1 MKPLDALRSV
11 LCDPSGKVSTWMP
24 TADSLIVQDALDT
37 LAKASKVSAKA
48 YSKSGAKDI
57 TGTFHGFTTV
67 AMEYEA
73 GFCPDAVAL
82 VEDDADGQMYMVCP
96 QHMRFLR

>member
-11 LCDPSGKVSTWMP
+11 LCDPEGKVSTWMP
-24 TADSLIVQDALDT
+24 TADALTVQDALDT
-37 LAKASKVSAKA
+37 LAKAPKVTATA
-48 YSKSGAKDI
+48 YEGRTPKNI